1 KKSDENKDLTPAA
14 ESLPDQDGKL
24 DPITRAAFGEVYA
37 EFVAARAGA
46 PATTASAPQI
56 EDDVE
61 DQDDDIEDQ
70 EHDDDVEDQ
79 DDDEEPIVYTTPDDD
94 PEITA
99 DIDTPIPELEND
111 FALPTRTKGTR
122 ASAEQARAAVDS
134 LLEEWGAGH
143 EFGAFDLKTE
153 LREMGVERSRSWLYS
168 QLRRLEESGRLHHE
182 DSGAWTVLETREL
195 TSA

>member
-1 KKSDENKDLTPAA
+1 PISVPVKAFGPPTTNPKDENRDLTRAA
-14 ESLPDQDGKL
+14 ESLPDQDEKL

-46 PATTASAPQI
+46 PQT

-61 DQDDDIEDQ
+61 DQDDDDVEDQ
-70 EHDDDVEDQ
+70 DDDDVEDQ
-79 DDDEEPIVYTTPDDD
+79 DDDVEIVYTTPDDD

-122 ASAEQARAAVDS
+122 AIAEQARAA
-134 LLEEWGAGH
+134 
-143 EFGAFDLKTE
+143 
-153 LREMGVERSRSWLYS
+153 
-168 QLRRLEESGRLHHE
+168 
-182 DSGAWTVLETREL
+182 
-195 TSA
+195 